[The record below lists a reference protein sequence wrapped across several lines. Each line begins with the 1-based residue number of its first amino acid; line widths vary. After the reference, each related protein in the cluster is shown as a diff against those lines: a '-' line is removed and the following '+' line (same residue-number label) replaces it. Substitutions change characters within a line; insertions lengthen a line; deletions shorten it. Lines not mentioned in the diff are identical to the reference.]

1 MDYDKRHREL
11 MLPCVRV
18 RAGSA
23 GGSGTVIY
31 SKPDDE
37 GQFSTYILTNHHVVD
52 GLIEVKDEWNALLKR
67 NAKVDI
73 LSPAEVHFFEYEYQS
88 RAVGATAIG
97 ADVAAYDANEDLALL
112 KLRAGREVPSVAK
125 LYPRGEE
132 NKLRVTMPVMAVG
145 AGLGEPPL
153 ATAGQLNGF
162 NVTIDN
168 REFWSNSASI
178 IFGNS
183 GGALFLEETNEFIGV
198 PSRVRISA
206 FGYSADAITHIAFSI
221 PITRVYNFLE
231 SQMFEFIYDDGHT
244 EEGDKK
250 RRDALRRNDEERIA
264 GRESKGL
271 DGDSGVPPPPIEPES
286 PVE

>member
-18 RAGSA
+18 RAGQA

-31 SKPDDE
+31 SKADDE
-37 GQFSTYILTNHHVVD
+37 GQFSTYILTNHHVVE
-52 GLIEVKDEWNALLKR
+52 GLIEVKDQWNALLKR

-73 LSPAEVHFFEYEYQS
+73 LTPAEVHFFEYEYQS
-88 RAVGATAIG
+88 RAVGATAIA

-112 KLRAGREVPSVAK
+112 KLRATRNVPAVAR
-125 LYPRGEE
+125 LFPRGKE
-132 NKLRVTMPVMAVG
+132 NDLRVTMPVLAVG

-162 NVTIDN
+162 NITIEN

-183 GGALFLEETNEFIGV
+183 GGALFLEETHEFIGV
-198 PSRVRISA
+198 PSHVRVNA
-206 FGYSADAITHIAFSI
+206 FGFSAEAITHIAFSI
-221 PITRVYNFLE
+221 PITRVYAFLE
-231 SQMFEFIYDDGHT
+231 AQMFEFIYDDKHT
-244 EEGDKK
+244 EKGDLI
-250 RRDALRRNDEERIA
+250 RRKALRQYDEERIA
-264 GRESKGL
+264 GREVKGL
-271 DGDSGVPPPPIEPES
+271 EDDGAVPEPPVEPEA